1 MNNPMLEMLARQ
13 QNQQTPQQ
21 MQPQT
26 STLNLDQIKT
36 MLQAVKNAGNSDYVL
51 AQLINQ
57 NPMFRQV
64 ANYASSNG
72 GTYKAAFEK
81 LAHEQGVDP
90 ASILKLI
97 SS

>member
-1 MNNPMLEMLARQ
+1 MNNPMLEQLAHL
-13 QNQQTPQQ
+13 QNPQPLPVQ
-21 MQPQT
+21 MSPQ
-26 STLNLDQIKT
+26 NLDQIKT

-64 ANYASSNG
+64 ANYANSNG

-81 LAHEQGVDP
+81 LAREQGVDP

-97 SS
+97 SN